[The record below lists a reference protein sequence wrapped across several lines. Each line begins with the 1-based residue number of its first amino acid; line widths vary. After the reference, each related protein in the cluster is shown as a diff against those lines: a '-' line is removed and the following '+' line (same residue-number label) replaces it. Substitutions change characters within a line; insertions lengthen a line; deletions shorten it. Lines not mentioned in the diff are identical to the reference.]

1 MNQLYELQCAR
12 LQRNEWR
19 KTAVRMYEL
28 IGEDEIEQAIKVFEQ
43 FAYKYT
49 QEDR

>member
-1 MNQLYELQCAR
+1 MNQTYELQCAR
-12 LQRNEWR
+12 AERNEWR

-28 IGEDEIEQAIKVFEQ
+28 ICEDEIEQAVKIFEHH
-43 FAYKYT
+43 AYKFT